1 MVPSYNNLNA
11 LKNCIQ
17 SILLQSYQSYEVV
30 IIDGDS
36 TDGTKE
42 FLQSLK
48 RPFNYISEK
57 DSGIYDAMNK
67 GIRKARGEWLY
78 FLGTDDVFSNE
89 YVLEKVFQ
97 KSIQDEQLL
106 FGEIQYQNGLKF
118 KSSFSRKLW
127 YKNTLHHQSAF
138 YRRSLFSKT
147 RFDTNLKILGD
158 YQLNL
163 KLFKSK
169 VSFEQLCVVVAI
181 CGEEGVSKNYNW
193 NLYKEEIQLKV
204 GLAPILTKPFFCVLG
219 IFKFVFRKLYNNKP
233 ASS

>member
-1 MVPSYNNLNA
+1 MNN
-11 LKNCIQ
+11 CVQ
-17 SILLQSYQSYEVV
+17 SILLQTYQSYEVW

-48 RPFNYISEK
+48 LPFNYVSEE

-89 YVLEKVFQ
+89 TVLQKVFQ
-97 KSIQDEQLL
+97 ESIQDKQLL
-106 FGEIQYQNGLKF
+106 FGEIEYQNGLKF
-118 KSSFSRKLW
+118 KSSFSRLLW
-127 YKNTLHHQSAF
+127 YKNTLHHQSVF

-147 RFDTNLKILGD
+147 SYDTNFKILGD

-169 VSFEQLCVVVAI
+169 VAFKQLRVVVAI

-193 NLYKEEIQLKV
+193 SLYKEEIRLKV
-204 GLAPILTKPFFCVLG
+204 GLTSVFMKPFFYVLG
-219 IFKFVFRKLYNNKP
+219 ISKFVFRKIFKQ
-233 ASS
+233 

>member
-1 MVPSYNNLNA
+1 M
-11 LKNCIQ
+11 KNCVQ
-17 SILLQSYQSYEVV
+17 SILLQTYQSYEVW

-48 RPFNYISEK
+48 LPFNYVSEE

-89 YVLEKVFQ
+89 TVLHKVFQ
-97 KSIQDEQLL
+97 ESIQDKQLL
-106 FGEIQYQNGLKF
+106 FGEIEYQNGLKF
-118 KSSFSRKLW
+118 KSSFSRMLW
-127 YKNTLHHQSAF
+127 YKNTLHHQSVF

-147 RFDTNLKILGD
+147 SYDTNFKILGD

-169 VSFEQLCVVVAI
+169 VAFKQLRVVAAI

-193 NLYKEEIQLKV
+193 SLYKEEIRLKV
-204 GLAPILTKPFFCVLG
+204 GLTPILMKPFFCVLG
-219 IFKFVFRKLYNNKP
+219 ISKFVFRKLYNNKP